1 MALKESLRRQSD
13 HQQSLALFGIDC
25 IAVPKGVFSFENI
38 LVALAAK
45 VPTKAKVIRL
55 KVI

>member
-1 MALKESLRRQSD
+1 MALKESLRRSSD
-13 HQQSLALFGIDC
+13 PQTFLSLFENRV
-25 IAVPKGVFSFENI
+25 AVPKSVLSFENI
-38 LVALAAK
+38 LIALPAK